1 MQELVAV
8 SLQVMELL
16 LSLLHSPPHRVSIGH
31 MLKLMI
37 PWSFNLL
44 EPAVP
49 LNFTPLALYI
59 LSTFLPPCLYYLHC
73 LAAHVLKGDDSDK
86 LFKFLKAA
94 APSWGKIANELNFSY
109 DEKTAITHTPGL
121 NGDEDYFQALLHRW
135 LKREPHLTTVEVLAN
150 ALRLAGEHKLAYDLK
165 HSSDFMS

>member
-1 MQELVAV
+1 
-8 SLQVMELL
+8 
-16 LSLLHSPPHRVSIGH
+16 
-31 MLKLMI
+31 MI

-59 LSTFLPPCLYYLHC
+59 LSTFLIYLPPCLYYLHC
-73 LAAHVLKGDDSDK
+73 LAAHVLKGGDCDR

-94 APSWGKIANELNFSY
+94 APSWGKIANELNFKY
-109 DEKTAITHTPGL
+109 VEQTAITRTPGL

-135 LKREPHLTTVEVLAN
+135 LKRKPHLTTVEVLAS
-150 ALRLAGEHKLAYDLK
+150 ALHLAGEHKLAYDLE
-165 HSSDFMS
+165 HSSDFMSQIYFADFMS